1 MWIIFIGNCVEGLK
15 CMIEEQFYVRAH
27 CTHICL
33 KRLCGMWKWKDAEFF
48 AKGSVWGF
56 RPPGKPQP
64 GVRTGVKGE
73 GSVFMSSEE
82 DEKQG
87 PRDQG
92 ELLRCQNMGWMSR
105 EGYAIGVS
113 KTKRS
118 KSSLMDQQKAQ
129 LDIWYACG
137 FIRGGGGCKME
148 Y

>member
-1 MWIIFIGNCVEGLK
+1 
-15 CMIEEQFYVRAH
+15 
-27 CTHICL
+27 
-33 KRLCGMWKWKDAEFF
+33 
-48 AKGSVWGF
+48 
-56 RPPGKPQP
+56 
-64 GVRTGVKGE
+64 
-73 GSVFMSSEE
+73 MSSEE

-129 LDIWYACG
+129 LDI
-137 FIRGGGGCKME
+137 
-148 Y
+148 